1 MTALVI
7 GIITGFVMCI
17 PVGPLNLWVINTCL
31 KRGIPRALFV
41 AGGGSIMDTIYFY
54 IILSGLSFVEMSERV
69 VFYFKLLGILFIFGL
84 GMKEILTKK
93 IVIKE
98 RRDGGGPKG
107 LMAGLVMGMI
117 VNISN
122 PTLLLTMTGLGAFI
136 KSLEL
141 FPFHQKN
148 IIGVSLGL
156 GLGSFFWFVFLL
168 KVVEKFQ
175 DSLKNKYLHCFSRVS
190 GGLMIGLAL
199 LMTHRWYLSKGI
211 L

>member
-7 GIITGFVMCI
+7 GLITGFAMCI

-31 KRGIPRALFV
+31 KRGMARALCIG
-41 AGGGSIMDTIYFY
+41 AGGSVVDIIYFY
-54 IILSGLSFVEMSERV
+54 VILSGLSFVEINERV

-84 GMKEILTKK
+84 GMKEILTKE

-98 RRDGGGPKG
+98 TKDGRGPKG
-107 LMAGLVMGMI
+107 FAAGLLMGML

-122 PTLLLTMTGLGAFI
+122 PTLILTMTGLGAFI
-136 KSLEL
+136 KSLTL
-141 FPFHQKN
+141 FPFHQEN
-148 IIGVSLGL
+148 IISVSLGL
-156 GLGSFFWFVFLL
+156 GLGSFFWFIFLL
-168 KVVEKFQ
+168 KVVERFQ
-175 DSLKNKYLHCFSRVS
+175 ESLKNKYLHCFSRVS

-199 LMTHRWYLSKGI
+199 LMTHRWYFSKGS